1 MGISSLP
8 SVTATLSWKVGD
20 IDDDDHDGDDDGD
33 NGDDHDYDDDD
44 DYDDN
49 DDNNGED
56 QASLL

>member
-20 IDDDDHDGDDDGD
+20 IDDDDHDGDDDED
-33 NGDDHDYDDDD
+33 NDDDHDYDDDD

-49 DDNNGED
+49 DDN
-56 QASLL
+56 